1 MPSLVMMHLQG
12 LLQLRQAP
20 TQSPTRTQ
28 SARTHAGTQMRARA
42 SARKALG
49 ATDTTYRYCGSTRPK
64 WHLHQRVDLRQVVRP
79 QRDRCI
85 GMPRRAVAKPTAL
98 AQRQHERRN
107 TRMRNAQYAIAQ
119 REREPRTGQV
129 ERDEQPRQ
137 IVVGFSTPRCDDLYP
152 LSRGSAHRPG
162 LAGWRGMKD
171 AAAAA
176 LFNNTLIGYEEVR
189 QLLDLRRARRGLP
202 VQVRA
207 CLPRARP
214 PVCACQCTLRS

>member
-1 MPSLVMMHLQG
+1 
-12 LLQLRQAP
+12 
-20 TQSPTRTQ
+20 
-28 SARTHAGTQMRARA
+28 MRARA

-214 PVCACQCTLRS
+214 PVCACPCALRL